1 MPGALKGTRW
11 RIVGMLLA
19 AGFALAAPGFF
30 ACQNAARAADDFT
43 FFALLASATAAFAWL
58 HYGLVRHGSPV
69 RRSVLVLIGA
79 IVLLLVA
86 IPVGAVIA
94 FVGCGHLRM

>member
-1 MPGALKGTRW
+1 
-11 RIVGMLLA
+11 MLLA
-19 AGFALAAPGFF
+19 AVFALAAPGFF

-43 FFALLASATAAFAWL
+43 FFALLGIATAAFAWL
-58 HYGLVRHGSPV
+58 HYGLVRHCSPL

-86 IPVGAVIA
+86 IPAGAVIA
-94 FVGCGHLRM
+94 FGGCGHFRM